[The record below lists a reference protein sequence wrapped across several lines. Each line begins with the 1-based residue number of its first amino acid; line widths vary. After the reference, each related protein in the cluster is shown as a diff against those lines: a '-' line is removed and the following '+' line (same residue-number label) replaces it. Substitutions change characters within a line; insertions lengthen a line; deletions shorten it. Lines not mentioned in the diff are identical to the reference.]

1 MAMKGI
7 IQGTLL
13 TVAMRWTDRLIG
25 LVSTLVL
32 ARLLVPADFGVIA
45 MASLVIALADVFFDL
60 GVYVTLIQ
68 RQDPSREHFN
78 TAWTM
83 GLIQAAVA
91 ATVLFIAAPYA
102 AIYFREPRVEDVI
115 KVLGLSLLAT
125 GCENVGVVNFQK
137 EMRFGRDFLFL
148 FSKRFSGFVVT
159 LVAAWI
165 LRSYW
170 ALIIGTVAGR
180 LVGVA
185 CSYWMHPMRPR
196 LSLSKFRDIFG
207 MSQWL
212 LVRTAGG
219 YLEGQLHHFVVG
231 RRENAT
237 VMGAF
242 AIAGDIAVMPSSEL
256 LMPINRVLF
265 PAFVKVKED
274 LEELKRVFLVA
285 QNVQILVAL
294 PAGAGL
300 ALVAQE
306 AISLM
311 LGDKWLMAV
320 PFVQILALSSLASA
334 MLSGASYLMITLGN
348 VRALAIYSW
357 IQVGIFSI
365 LAFVVFPTGGAL
377 QVAWLRLAVSIVSG
391 VIFFSMLLRVFAPLK
406 LSDLAR
412 GLMRPAVAVSAM
424 AASLQWLG
432 AVWVPSSFLPSLIV
446 KVILGAVVYATVIV
460 ALWWVTGR
468 PKGAESFLLD
478 NFMKIWNRRKGPQRD
493 AA

>member
-1 MAMKGI
+1 MVMKSI
-7 IQGTLL
+7 VQGTLL
-13 TVAMRWTDRLIG
+13 TVALRWTDRLIG

-68 RQDPSREHFN
+68 RQDPSQDHFN
-78 TAWTM
+78 TAWTL

-137 EMRFGRDFLFL
+137 EMRFGSDFLFM
-148 FSKRFSGFVVT
+148 FSKRFSGFIVT
-159 LVAAWI
+159 LGAAWMM
-165 LRSYW
+165 RSYW

-237 VMGAF
+237 VMGAY
-242 AIAGDIAVMPSSEL
+242 AMAGDIGVMPSSEL

-274 LEELKRVFLVA
+274 LGELKRVFLLA
-285 QNVQILVAL
+285 QSVQTLVAV
-294 PAGAGL
+294 PAGVGL
-300 ALVAQE
+300 ALVAKE

-334 MLSGASYLMITLGN
+334 MLSSASYLMITLGR
-348 VRALAIYSW
+348 VKALAIYSW
-357 IQVGIFSI
+357 IQVVIFSL
-365 LAFVVFPTGGAL
+365 LAFGAFPNGGAL
-377 QVAWLRLAVSIVSG
+377 EVAWLRLAVSAVSG
-391 VIFFSMLLRVFAPLK
+391 VIFFWLLLRVFEPLK
-406 LSDLAR
+406 LGDLGR
-412 GLMRPAVAVSAM
+412 GFIRPVFAVGGMAVSIH
-424 AASLQWLG
+424 LLG
-432 AVWVPSSFLPSLIV
+432 EVWVPSSFLLSLFA
-446 KVILGAVVYATVIV
+446 KVILGAVVYASVIV

-478 NFMKIWNRRKGPQRD
+478 NFMKIWNRRKGLQRD
-493 AA
+493 IA

>member
-1 MAMKGI
+1 
-7 IQGTLL
+7 
-13 TVAMRWTDRLIG
+13 
-25 LVSTLVL
+25 
-32 ARLLVPADFGVIA
+32 
-45 MASLVIALADVFFDL
+45 
-60 GVYVTLIQ
+60 
-68 RQDPSREHFN
+68 
-78 TAWTM
+78 
-83 GLIQAAVA
+83 
-91 ATVLFIAAPYA
+91 
-102 AIYFREPRVEDVI
+102 
-115 KVLGLSLLAT
+115 
-125 GCENVGVVNFQK
+125 
-137 EMRFGRDFLFL
+137 
-148 FSKRFSGFVVT
+148 
-159 LVAAWI
+159 
-165 LRSYW
+165 
-170 ALIIGTVAGR
+170 
-180 LVGVA
+180 
-185 CSYWMHPMRPR
+185 
-196 LSLSKFRDIFG
+196 
-207 MSQWL
+207 
-212 LVRTAGG
+212 
-219 YLEGQLHHFVVG
+219 
-231 RRENAT
+231 
-237 VMGAF
+237 
-242 AIAGDIAVMPSSEL
+242 
-256 LMPINRVLF
+256 MPINRVLF

-274 LEELKRVFLVA
+274 LQELKRVFLVA

-377 QVAWLRLAVSIVSG
+377 QVAWLRLAVSVVSG

-412 GLMRPAVAVSAM
+412 GLMRPVVAVGAM
-424 AASLQWLG
+424 AGAIQWLG
-432 AVWVPSSFLPSLIV
+432 AVWVPSSFLPSLV
-446 KVILGAVVYATVIV
+446 AKVILGAVVYATVIV

-478 NFMKIWNRRKGPQRD
+478 NFMKIWNRRKGPQTD